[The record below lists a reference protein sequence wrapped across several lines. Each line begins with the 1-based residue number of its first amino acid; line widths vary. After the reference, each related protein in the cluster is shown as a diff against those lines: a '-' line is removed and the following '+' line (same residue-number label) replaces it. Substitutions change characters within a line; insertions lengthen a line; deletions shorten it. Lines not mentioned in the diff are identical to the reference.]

1 MDLKLLGRAVWR
13 FKWIVIFGLAI
24 ACALAFISTV
34 RVSKDGKLSYRQS
47 EKWASYAQIFVTQRG
62 FPWGQLRP
70 SASTDSGRF
79 VSLALLYSSFT
90 NSDPVKQLMKK
101 MGPPIVGQVESAAVL
116 TSAGSSD
123 ALPIISIAGMAATK
137 EDSLN
142 LTGRAATALV
152 TYIRSQQAVNKI
164 SDDDRVLV
172 QVIARPGR
180 ATLLTGRSKTV
191 PITVFMAAM
200 TLVLAMVLVLENL
213 RPRVRAVERPAVDG
227 SLART
232 KLSA

>member
-1 MDLKLLGRAVWR
+1 
-13 FKWIVIFGLAI
+13 
-24 ACALAFISTV
+24 
-34 RVSKDGKLSYRQS
+34 
-47 EKWASYAQIFVTQRG
+47 
-62 FPWGQLRP
+62 
-70 SASTDSGRF
+70 
-79 VSLALLYSSFT
+79 
-90 NSDPVKQLMKK
+90 
-101 MGPPIVGQVESAAVL
+101 L

-137 EDSLN
+137 QDSLN

-164 SDDDRVLV
+164 SDDDRVVV
-172 QVIARPGR
+172 QVIAKPGR

-191 PITVFMAAM
+191 PIMVFLAAM